1 MTKHNVN
8 LAIAGLLAFSFAGI
22 DSTYAQ
28 STYPTKPIVIQVF
41 TSPGSPVDFYARIIG
56 KLIAPELGQNVIV
69 ENRPGGSGIPMI
81 NAMVKSPADGQLLA
95 ATTVTLATLFGE
107 PNVNF
112 QPQDLQMIVRSQIDP
127 FAIVVHTSTPF
138 STIRQLVD
146 FAKKKPD
153 YINLGGP
160 LSMSSHRVAFELF
173 ASIAGFKATWIPYQ
187 GGGQV
192 LTAIAGGQVDAAHTN
207 PGNAK
212 PFVNSGRLRIL
223 AVSSEKRLND
233 FPSVPTYKES
243 GWDLAR
249 YNWRGLVA
257 RSGMSKP
264 VLDKLGAAIEKAH
277 KSPEWKK
284 YLDDTEQT
292 DGYLD
297 AEAANKLLAIEISD
311 AQRVKKQLGIK

>member
-1 MTKHNVN
+1 MMKHNVN
-8 LAIAGLLAFSFAGI
+8 LAAVGLFAFAIAGQDLAH
-22 DSTYAQ
+22 AQ
-28 STYPTKPIVIQVF
+28 SSYPTKPIVIQVF
-41 TSPGSPVDFYARIIG
+41 TSPGSPVDFYARIMG
-56 KLIAPELGQNVIV
+56 RLIAPESGQNVIV

-81 NAMVKSPADGQLLA
+81 NAMTKAPADGHLLA

-112 QPQDLQMIVRSQIDP
+112 QPQDLQMVVRSQIDP

-138 STIRQLVD
+138 TNLKQLVD

-160 LSMSSHRVAFELF
+160 LTMSSHRVAFEIF

-212 PFVNSGRLRIL
+212 PFVSSGRLRIL
-223 AVSSEKRLND
+223 AVSSEKRLED
-233 FPSVPTYKES
+233 LPSVPTYKES
-243 GWDLAR
+243 GWDFSR

-257 RSGMSKP
+257 RSGMPKP
-264 VLDKLGAAIEKAH
+264 VMDKLGAAIEKAH

-284 YLDDTEQT
+284 YLTDTQQI
-292 DGYLD
+292 DGYLGAD
-297 AEAANKLLAIEISD
+297 SANKLLAQEIAD
-311 AQRVKKQLGIK
+311 AQRVKKQLGI

>member
-1 MTKHNVN
+1 MIKHNAN

-28 STYPTKPIVIQVF
+28 SIYPTKPIVIQVF

-81 NAMVKSPADGQLLA
+81 NAMVKSPADGHLLA

-138 STIRQLVD
+138 STIKQLVD

-243 GWDLAR
+243 GWDFAR

-257 RSGMSKP
+257 RNGISKP

-284 YLDDTEQT
+284 YLDDTEQI

-297 AEAANKLLAIEISD
+297 AEAANKLLAIEITD